1 MRIKHYKMKR
11 FIPFLILLFTTCTLL
26 NAQIEKTNKLPV
38 VKLEIASVS
47 GDSLIAPVWLK
58 FYPAGTY
65 DPDGKIIKFEMD
77 FNGDGIYDIQD
88 SVMQAGTFE
97 FTEPG
102 EYTASLRVTDDAGG
116 VTIETQRFLIA
127 KRETVVEEV
136 HREAM
141 TNEED
146 MDKEESTTPIDPK
159 PQEVP
164 TVDTAIISIESEP
177 LTTKR
182 MYEPDSIIKSGRWGT
197 AKNIRADAY
206 FDKFETAYME
216 PGVKWKNGMY
226 TAPDYQPTEMI
237 YYHDQSDLQLQGYVA
252 ILDCID
258 YCGSIGDCG
267 FIIKGDGKEIWNS
280 GIVRHKD
287 QAVAFDVSLEGVRE
301 LRLIV
306 NYGGDDLNEDWGA
319 WLDLKVVDIPEARPF
334 KEEAIKEEEETPFF
348 GFNFGIL
355 GGASYYLVNDDD
367 ISRLTNFN
375 PSLYNLTVDES
386 VFGYHLGFL
395 TQMRFWRILIRP
407 EFIVNYSTIN
417 YQVEDVVNAS
427 NNTTATEGLIY
438 LDIPVLLGYKYQN
451 YRIMGGLVGH
461 LFVSNHSELED
472 IGNFKKDFESFSFGY
487 QTGVGFDKS
496 RFGIDLRFEGNFRQ
510 FGDGVINGGNRIYF
524 GETPHRVMLSLVY
537 NMN

>member
-1 MRIKHYKMKR
+1 MKR
-11 FIPFLILLFTTCTLL
+11 SIPVLILLFTTCTLL

-97 FTEPG
+97 FTESG

-116 VTIETQRFLIA
+116 VTVETQRFLIA
-127 KRETVVEEV
+127 KRETLVEEV

-159 PQEVP
+159 TQEVP

-182 MYEPDSIIKSGRWGT
+182 MYKPDSIIKSGRWG
-197 AKNIRADAY
+197 AAVNIRGEQN
-206 FDKFETAYME
+206 FDRFETAYME
-216 PGVKWKNGMY
+216 PGVKWTNGMF
-226 TAPDYQPTEMI
+226 TPPDYQPTEMI
-237 YYHDQSDLQLQGYVA
+237 YNHDQSDLRLQGYVA

-258 YCGSIGDCG
+258 YCGSIGDCN
-267 FIIKGDGKEIWNS
+267 FIIKGDGKEIWKS

-319 WLDLKVVDIPEARPF
+319 WLDLKVIDRPEVKPF
-334 KEEAIKEEEETPFF
+334 NEEAIKEEEGLPFF

-375 PSLYNLTVDES
+375 PSLNKLTVDES

-472 IGNFKKDFESFSFGY
+472 IGNFKNDFESFTFGY

-510 FGDGVINGGNRIYF
+510 FGDGFINGGNRIYF
-524 GETPHRVMLSLVY
+524 GEMPHRVMLSLVY
-537 NMN
+537 NTN